1 MKSLNCFE
9 ARHCMPLRMAATVFL
24 LFVGPALCKAGLK
37 DQGNVSLTFVY
48 IHGFGGEK
56 QAPQFCANMR
66 EFLAS
71 TNNPSRVINYRWDS
85 VKVDP
90 VRAGASWVRS
100 QQRADKEA
108 KEFRRRMIDK
118 LEDQKTPYVLV
129 GFSVGSRVILEA
141 IRNTGSPLEHARGI
155 YFLGSAMTKDTTLED
170 RSALPGGMRIINYHS
185 PVRDTVHSVAFN
197 FMSRLPAGG
206 QIGFDDDALFEN
218 RRVSC
223 SHAHK
228 GVGVHTDYSGL
239 AAAIAAIELYKIGVR
254 IPGERKLN
262 LVTRVGEGSLW
273 WNKVL
278 PVDVMWHNDR
288 VRFEIEQHNVRH
300 NYFRAVRVSTSG
312 KRYRVARSE
321 NLHAILKYLGVVAP
335 TLGRL

>member
-1 MKSLNCFE
+1 
-9 ARHCMPLRMAATVFL
+9 MAATLIL
-24 LFVGPALCKAGLK
+24 LFGSPVLCKAGSK
-37 DQGNVSLTFVY
+37 DPDNASLTFVY

-56 QAPQFCANMR
+56 QSPQFCANMQ
-66 EFLAS
+66 ELLTSA
-71 TNNPSRVINYRWDS
+71 NNTSRVINYRWDS

-90 VRAGASWVRS
+90 LRAGASWVRS
-100 QQRADKEA
+100 QQRADMEA
-108 KEFRRRMIDK
+108 KEFRRRIIDK
-118 LEDQKTPYVLV
+118 LEGEKTPYVLV

-141 IRNTGSPLEHARGI
+141 IKSTGSPLEHVRGI
-155 YFLGSAMTKDTTLED
+155 YFLGSAMTKDTTLEQ
-170 RSALPGGMRIINYHS
+170 RSVLPRGMRIINYHS

-197 FMSRLPAGG
+197 FMSSLPAGG
-206 QIGFDDDALFEN
+206 QYGFDDDRVFEN

-228 GVGVHTDYSGL
+228 GVGVHIDYSGL
-239 AAAIAAIELYKIGVR
+239 AVAIAAMELYKIGVR
-254 IPGERKLN
+254 IPGERKPN

-288 VRFEIEQHNVRH
+288 VRIEIEQHNVRH

-321 NLHAILKYLGVVAP
+321 NLHAILEHLGVEA
-335 TLGRL
+335 RQW